1 MIAPVLPENEEE
13 RLASLHA
20 LELLDSPSEQR
31 FDQIV
36 SLTKAVMGVPIAYI
50 ALIDSDRQWFKSK
63 VGLCDAVTQTPRDE
77 SFCGHAILQDTP
89 LVVADA
95 LKDPRFFDNPMVTG
109 EPYVRFYA
117 GHPLQSQSGHNVAT
131 LCVVDTSPRA
141 FSEDDMNRFTHLAAM
156 AQRELGMLGVIAT
169 QRDMIETR
177 NALVAS
183 QQALARELSEAAD
196 YVYQF
201 LPAREVG
208 IDEPV
213 HIDYQFI
220 ASSRLGGDLL
230 GYHDIDDDHQAFWLL
245 DVTGHGVGAS
255 LLSVSA
261 GNAIRSGQLSADP
274 RDPAALVETLNNAFP
289 MERNN
294 DKFFTLWYGV
304 YQRLDAQG
312 IIPCFEFFTL
322 WYGVYQRS
330 TRTLTYATAG
340 HHPAVLIDAKSERHS
355 LGMPGLMIGV
365 VPDTTYQA
373 KSIRVTPGS
382 RLYLYSD
389 GLYEIRGGEDDQLLG
404 LDGITNLI
412 DQANCGSCAKTRLE
426 QVIHQVRTYGSINE
440 TFADDVSLLEAEF
453 VK

>member
-20 LELLDSPSEQR
+20 LELLDSPREQR

-36 SLTKAVMGVPIAYI
+36 SLAKAVMEVPIAYI
-50 ALIDSDRQWFKSK
+50 ALLDSDRQWFKAK
-63 VGLCDAVTQTPRDE
+63 VGLCDTLSETPRDE
-77 SFCGHAILQDTP
+77 SFCGHAILQDDP
-89 LVVADA
+89 LIVEDA
-95 LKDPRFFDNPMVTG
+95 LEDPRFFDNPMVTS

-117 GHPLQSQSGHNVAT
+117 GHPLQSQAGHNVAT
-131 LCVVDTSPRA
+131 LCVVDTQPRR
-141 FSEDDMNRFTHLAAM
+141 FTDDDMSKFHALAAM

-196 YVYQF
+196 YVTQF
-201 LPAREVG
+201 LPQREVG

-230 GYHDIDDDHQAFWLL
+230 GYHDIDDDHKAFWLL

-261 GNAIRSGQLSADP
+261 GNAIRSGQLNADP
-274 RDPAALVETLNNAFP
+274 RDPAALVQTLNNAFP
-289 MERNN
+289 MDRNN

-304 YQRLDAQG
+304 FR
-312 IIPCFEFFTL
+312 
-322 WYGVYQRS
+322 RS
-330 TRTLTYATAG
+330 TRTLSYAAAG
-340 HHPAVLIDAKSERHS
+340 HHPAVLVDREGNRQS

-365 VPDTTYQA
+365 IPDNKYEA
-373 KSIRVTPGS
+373 ESIKVKPGS
-382 RLYLYSD
+382 RLYLFSD
-389 GLYEIRGGEDDQLLG
+389 GLYEVRGGDNNKLLG
-404 LDGITNLI
+404 LDGIGNI
-412 DQANCGSCAKTRLE
+412 IRDANCGDCSETRLE
-426 QVIHQVRTYGSINE
+426 QVLSLVKSYRGGE
-440 TFADDVSLLEAEF
+440 EAFADDVSLLEVEF

>member
-1 MIAPVLPENEEE
+1 MIAPVLPDNEQE

-20 LELLDSPSEQR
+20 LELLDSPKEER
-31 FDQIV
+31 FDRIV

-63 VGLCDAVTQTPRDE
+63 VGMCEALSETSRDE

-89 LVVADA
+89 LVVEDA
-95 LKDPRFFDNPMVTG
+95 LKDPRFFDNPMVTS
-109 EPYVRFYA
+109 EPFVRFYA
-117 GHPLQSQSGHNVAT
+117 GHPLKSQAGHNIAT
-131 LCVVDTSPRA
+131 LCVVDTSPRE
-141 FSEDDMNRFTHLAAM
+141 FSEADMDRFAHLAAM
-156 AQRELGMLGVIAT
+156 AERELSMLGVIAT
-169 QRDMIETR
+169 QHEMIETR

-261 GNAIRSGQLSADP
+261 GNAIRSGQLNADP
-274 RDPAALVETLNNAFP
+274 RDPAALVQTLNNAFP

-294 DKFFTLWYGV
+294 DKFFT
-304 YQRLDAQG
+304 
-312 IIPCFEFFTL
+312 I

-340 HHPAVLIDAKSERHS
+340 HHPALLLNREGERQS

-365 VPDTTYQA
+365 IPDNKYQ
-373 KSIRVTPGS
+373 SQTIQIEPGS
-382 RLYLYSD
+382 RLYLFSD
-389 GLYEIRGGEDDQLLG
+389 GLYEVRGGTDDQLLG
-404 LDGITNLI
+404 LDGINDLI
-412 DQANCGSCAKTRLE
+412 KQANCGTCSKTRLE
-426 QVIHQVRTYGSINE
+426 QVIASVRDYVGHEES
-440 TFADDVSLLEAEF
+440 FADDVSLLEIAF

>member
-1 MIAPVLPENEEE
+1 MITPVLPENEQE

-20 LELLDSPSEQR
+20 LELLDSPNEER

-36 SLTKAVMGVPIAYI
+36 SLTKAVLGVPIAYI

-63 VGLCDAVTQTPRDE
+63 VGMCDVVTQTPRDE
-77 SFCGHAILQDTP
+77 SFCGHAILQDSP
-89 LVVADA
+89 LVVEDA

-117 GHPLQSQSGHNVAT
+117 GHPLKSQSGHNVAT
-131 LCVVDTSPRA
+131 LCVVDTKTRQLSDDEMER
-141 FSEDDMNRFTHLAAM
+141 FSKLAAM

-201 LPAREVG
+201 LPARDVG

-274 RDPAALVETLNNAFP
+274 RDPAALVATLNNAFP
-289 MERNN
+289 MEQNN
-294 DKFFTLWYGV
+294 NKFFTLWYGV
-304 YQRLDAQG
+304 YQH
-312 IIPCFEFFTL
+312 
-322 WYGVYQRS
+322 S
-330 TRTLTYATAG
+330 TRTLTYAAAG
-340 HHPAVLIDAKSERHS
+340 HHPALLIDGDRKQHN

-365 VPDTTYQA
+365 VPDTKYKAQTIQ
-373 KSIRVTPGS
+373 VNPGS
-382 RLYLYSD
+382 RLYLFSD
-389 GLYEIRGGEDDQLLG
+389 GLYEVRGGDDDKLLG
-404 LDGITNLI
+404 LDGIANIIT
-412 DQANCGSCAKTRLE
+412 QANSGNCSKTRLE
-426 QVIHQVRTYGSINE
+426 HVIHQVRDYSGIE
-440 TFADDVSLLEAEF
+440 TVFADDVSLLEVAF

>member
-36 SLTKAVMGVPIAYI
+36 SLAKAVMGVPIAYI

-63 VGLCDAVTQTPRDE
+63 IGLCDVVTQTPRDE

-89 LVVADA
+89 LVVEDA

-117 GHPLQSQSGHNVAT
+117 GHPLKSQSGHNVAT
-131 LCVVDTSPRA
+131 LCVVDTQPRM
-141 FSEDDMNRFTHLAAM
+141 FTDDDMTKFHHLAAM
-156 AQRELGMLGVIAT
+156 AERELGMLGVIAT

-183 QQALARELSEAAD
+183 QQALARELSEAAE
-196 YVYQF
+196 YVTQF

-274 RDPAALVETLNNAFP
+274 RDPAALVQTLNNAFP

-294 DKFFTLWYGV
+294 DKFFT
-304 YQRLDAQG
+304 
-312 IIPCFEFFTL
+312 I

-330 TRTLTYATAG
+330 TRTLTYAAAG
-340 HHPAVLIDAKSERHS
+340 HHPAVLISREGERQS
-355 LGMPGLMIGV
+355 LGIPGLMIGV
-365 VPDTTYQA
+365 VPDTKYTA
-373 KSIRVTPGS
+373 ESIHIEPGS
-382 RLYLYSD
+382 RLYLFSD
-389 GLYEIRGGEDDQLLG
+389 GLYEVRGGEDDKLLG
-404 LDGITNLI
+404 LDGIGDI
-412 DQANCGSCAKTRLE
+412 IRQANCGDCSKTRLE
-426 QVIHQVRTYGSINE
+426 QVIHQVRDYSGIRES
-440 TFADDVSLLEAEF
+440 FADDVSLLEVAF
-453 VK
+453 VQ

>member
-20 LELLDSPSEQR
+20 IELLDSPKEER
-31 FDQIV
+31 FDRIV

-63 VGLCDAVTQTPRDE
+63 VGMCDAVTQTSRDE

-89 LVVADA
+89 LVVEDA

-117 GHPLQSQSGHNVAT
+117 GHPLQSQAGHNIAT
-131 LCVVDTSPRA
+131 LCVVDTSPRT
-141 FSEDDMNRFTHLAAM
+141 FSDEEMDRFAHLAAM
-156 AQRELGMLGVIAT
+156 AERELSMLGVIAT
-169 QRDMIETR
+169 QHEMIETR

-230 GYHDIDDDHQAFWLL
+230 GYHAIDEDHQAFWLL

-261 GNAIRSGQLSADP
+261 GNAIRSGQLNADP
-274 RDPAALVETLNNAFP
+274 RDPGALVQTLNNAFP

-294 DKFFTLWYGV
+294 DKFFT
-304 YQRLDAQG
+304 
-312 IIPCFEFFTL
+312 I

-340 HHPAVLIDAKSERHS
+340 HHPAVLLDAQGNRQS

-365 VPDTTYQA
+365 VPDTKYTAQ
-373 KSIRVTPGS
+373 SIQIETGS
-382 RLYLYSD
+382 RLYLFSD
-389 GLYEIRGGEDDQLLG
+389 GLYEIRGGTDDKLLG
-404 LDGITNLI
+404 LDGIGEI
-412 DQANCGSCAKTRLE
+412 IKQANCGNCSKTRLE
-426 QVIHQVRTYGSINE
+426 QVIASVREYVGHEES
-440 TFADDVSLLEAEF
+440 FADDVSLLEVAF

>member
-1 MIAPVLPENEEE
+1 MIAPILPENEEE

-20 LELLDSPSEQR
+20 LELLDSPKEQR
-31 FDQIV
+31 FDRIV

-63 VGLCDAVTQTPRDE
+63 VGICETLSETSRDE

-89 LVVADA
+89 LVIEDA
-95 LKDPRFFDNPMVTG
+95 LKDARFFDNPMVTG

-117 GHPLQSQSGHNVAT
+117 GHPLQSQAGHNIAT
-131 LCVVDTSPRA
+131 LCVVDTSPRE
-141 FSEDDMNRFTHLAAM
+141 FSDEDMDRFAHLAAM
-156 AQRELGMLGVIAT
+156 AERELSMLGVIAT
-169 QRDMIETR
+169 QHEMIETR

-230 GYHDIDDDHQAFWLL
+230 GYHAIDDDHQAFWLL

-261 GNAIRSGQLSADP
+261 GNAIRSGQLNADP
-274 RDPAALVETLNNAFP
+274 RDPAALVATLNNAFP

-294 DKFFTLWYGV
+294 DKFFT
-304 YQRLDAQG
+304 
-312 IIPCFEFFTL
+312 I

-330 TRTLTYATAG
+330 TRTLTYTTAG
-340 HHPAVLIDAKSERHS
+340 HHPATLMDANGQRQS

-365 VPDTTYQA
+365 IPDNTYEAQ
-373 KSIRVTPGS
+373 SVTVDPGS
-382 RLYLYSD
+382 KLYLFSD
-389 GLYEIRGGEDDQLLG
+389 GLYEIRGGTDDKLLG
-404 LDGITNLI
+404 LDGIAGFI
-412 DQANCGSCAKTRLE
+412 SQANHGNCSKTRLE
-426 QVIHQVRTYGSINE
+426 QVLAQVHTYRGGE
-440 TFADDVSLLEAEF
+440 ATFDDDVSLLEVAF